1 MIIVMN
7 VKAIQ
12 VKSYNIFIS
21 YAVICF
27 IILTYVIIIYLFN
40 IFFNK
45 TLRKTFNLLVNYFIF
60 VLLF

>member
-1 MIIVMN
+1 MN